1 MAMAKEEQELER
13 ILQAVERLLY
23 QHSLQDS
30 RAGEE
35 RQSLKQG
42 KYKVNLSTDRLT
54 GYIVILSTGIL
65 QLGTYS
71 F

>member
-30 RAGEE
+30 RAGKE
-35 RQSLKQG
+35 RQSLNQG
-42 KYKVNLSTDRLT
+42 KYEVNLSTDRLT
-54 GYIVILSTGIL
+54 GYIVILSTDRLTWYI
-65 QLGTYS
+65 T
-71 F
+71 

>member
-35 RQSLKQG
+35 RQSLNQG
-42 KYKVNLSTDRLT
+42 KYR
-54 GYIVILSTGIL
+54 
-65 QLGTYS
+65 QAH
-71 F
+71 